1 MKYEKAISKLEKFT
15 ELNKEKQV
23 KLLKKI
29 LTDDEMLKWQF
40 DPGQNKQPYTGEMF
54 NKLYKAMAMP
64 AALKSYEP
72 MLNRYGK
79 ETFTRS
85 SIVILHTVLTYALEI
100 HNSMIESYKNEVS
113 ATGANKETKDMK
125 NRVEKYAEHLD
136 SLKGVIQKLVK
147 PWLKSLSSDTGLS
160 RDIIFKALMV
170 APEVKYIPQQRITST
185 TVHLLEEIYSEA
197 NISGFPAKGSGVH
210 WKPLFKTIFGVE
222 NIPSVAVSILLE
234 GAHHIDKYRESDN
247 LICVRDCWDS
257 LTKFALNEL
266 EECPDKVRS
275 QMIELYLKKA
285 ENLINRRNGRPT
297 DLRVN
302 LTRLPNEFRN
312 IIRTVDFYKNQF
324 DSIAGKVRYATGK
337 NNRDD
342 DQRSSSDEPVK
353 EKSTFDT
360 VMDTAHMIAD
370 VLNGLD
376 D

>member
-54 NKLYKAMAMP
+54 NKLYRARAMP
-64 AALKSYEP
+64 AALKSYAP

-85 SIVILHTVLTYALEI
+85 SIVLLHTVLTYALEI

-113 ATGANKETKDMK
+113 TTGANKETKDMK

-185 TVHLLEEIYSEA
+185 TVHLLEEIYFEA

-210 WKPLFKTIFGVE
+210 WKPLFKTIFGIE

-285 ENLINRRNGRPT
+285 GNLIKRRNGRPT

-312 IIRTVDFYKNQF
+312 VIRTVDFYKNQF

>member
-197 NISGFPAKGSGVH
+197 NISGFPAKGSSVH

-312 IIRTVDFYKNQF
+312 VIRTVDFYKNQF

-342 DQRSSSDEPVK
+342 RQNNNDSDDGK
-353 EKSTFDT
+353 EKSTLDT
-360 VMDTAHMIAD
+360 VLDAAHMVAD
-370 VLNGLD
+370 VLSGFD

>member
-342 DQRSSSDEPVK
+342 RQNKSDSDDGK

-360 VMDTAHMIAD
+360 VLDAAHMVAD
-370 VLNGLD
+370 VLSGFD

>member
-15 ELNKEKQV
+15 ELSKEKQV

-64 AALKSYEP
+64 AALKTYEP

-342 DQRSSSDEPVK
+342 RQNTSDSDDTK
-353 EKSTFDT
+353 EKSTLDT
-360 VMDTAHMIAD
+360 VLDAAHMVAD
-370 VLNGLD
+370 VLSGFD

>member
-210 WKPLFKTIFGVE
+210 WKPLFKVIFGVE

-342 DQRSSSDEPVK
+342 HQNKSDSDDDK

-360 VMDTAHMIAD
+360 VLDAAHMVAD
-370 VLNGLD
+370 VLSGFD

>member
-113 ATGANKETKDMK
+113 TTGANKETKDMK

-147 PWLKSLSSDTGLS
+147 PWLKYLSSDTGLS

-185 TVHLLEEIYSEA
+185 TVYLLEEIYSEA

-210 WKPLFKTIFGVE
+210 WKPLFKVIFGVE

-302 LTRLPNEFRN
+302 LTRLPNEFQN
-312 IIRTVDFYKNQF
+312 VIRTVDFYKNQF

-342 DQRSSSDEPVK
+342 RQNKSDSDDTK
-353 EKSTFDT
+353 EKNTFDT
-360 VMDTAHMIAD
+360 ILDTAHMVAD
-370 VLNGLD
+370 VLSGFD

>member
-15 ELNKEKQV
+15 DLNKEKQL

-64 AALKSYEP
+64 TALKSYEP
-72 MLNRYGK
+72 MLDRYGK
-79 ETFTRS
+79 EAFTRS
-85 SIVILHTVLTYALEI
+85 SIVILHTVLSYALEI
-100 HNSMIESYKNEVS
+100 HNSMIDSYRNEMS
-113 ATGANKETKDMK
+113 MTGANAETKDMK
-125 NRVEKYAEHLD
+125 ARVEKYAEHLD
-136 SLKGVIQKLVK
+136 SLKRVIQKLVK

-185 TVHLLEEIYSEA
+185 TVHLLEEIYAEA
-197 NISGFPAKGSGVH
+197 NTSGFPAKGSGVH
-210 WKPLFKTIFGVE
+210 WDPLFKTIFGVE
-222 NIPSVAVSILLE
+222 NLPSVAVSILLE
-234 GAHHIDKYRESDN
+234 GAHHIDKYRDSGN

-257 LTKFALNEL
+257 LTKFALNQL
-266 EECPDKVRS
+266 EDCPDKVRS
-275 QMIELYLKKA
+275 QMIVLYLKKA

-302 LTRLPNEFRN
+302 LTRLPTEFHN

-324 DSIAGKVRYATGK
+324 DSIAGKVRYATGR
-337 NNRDD
+337 NNREDY
-342 DQRSSSDEPVK
+342 QRPNSDEPVK

-360 VMDTAHMIAD
+360 VMDTAHMVAD

>member
-15 ELNKEKQV
+15 DLNKEKQL

-85 SIVILHTVLTYALEI
+85 SIVTLHTVLTYALEI

-342 DQRSSSDEPVK
+342 HQNKSDSDDTK

-360 VMDTAHMIAD
+360 VLDAAHMVAD
-370 VLNGLD
+370 VLSGFD

>member
-342 DQRSSSDEPVK
+342 HQNKSDSDDTK
-353 EKSTFDT
+353 EKSTLDT
-360 VMDTAHMIAD
+360 VLDAAHMVAD
-370 VLNGLD
+370 VLSGFD

>member
-15 ELNKEKQV
+15 ELSKEKQV

-342 DQRSSSDEPVK
+342 RQNKSDSDDGK

-360 VMDTAHMIAD
+360 VLDAAHMVAD
-370 VLNGLD
+370 VLSGFD

>member
-210 WKPLFKTIFGVE
+210 WTPLFKTIFGVE

-234 GAHHIDKYRESDN
+234 GAHHIDKYRDSDN

-302 LTRLPNEFRN
+302 LTRLPTEFHN

-342 DQRSSSDEPVK
+342 HQNKSDSDDTK

-360 VMDTAHMIAD
+360 VLDAAHMVAD
-370 VLNGLD
+370 VLSGFD

>member
-79 ETFTRS
+79 ETLTRS

-342 DQRSSSDEPVK
+342 RQNKNDSDDN

-360 VMDTAHMIAD
+360 VLDAAHMVAD

>member
-210 WKPLFKTIFGVE
+210 WKPLFKTIFGIE

-342 DQRSSSDEPVK
+342 HQNKSDSDDDK

-360 VMDTAHMIAD
+360 VLDAAHMVAD
-370 VLNGLD
+370 VLSGFD

>member
-15 ELNKEKQV
+15 DLSKEKQL

-64 AALKSYEP
+64 AALKTYEP

-100 HNSMIESYKNEVS
+100 HNSMIESYKNEV
-113 ATGANKETKDMK
+113 ATTGANKETKDMK

-342 DQRSSSDEPVK
+342 HQNKSDSDDTK

-360 VMDTAHMIAD
+360 VLDAAHMVAD
-370 VLNGLD
+370 VLSGFD

>member
-54 NKLYKAMAMP
+54 NKLDKAMAMP

-85 SIVILHTVLTYALEI
+85 SIVTLHTVLTYALEI

-312 IIRTVDFYKNQF
+312 VIRTVDFYKNQF

-342 DQRSSSDEPVK
+342 HQNKSDSDDTK
-353 EKSTFDT
+353 EKNTFDAIL
-360 VMDTAHMIAD
+360 DTAHMVAD
-370 VLNGLD
+370 VLSGFD

>member
-312 IIRTVDFYKNQF
+312 MIRTVDFYKNQF

-342 DQRSSSDEPVK
+342 RQNKSDSDDTK
-353 EKSTFDT
+353 KKSTFDT
-360 VMDTAHMIAD
+360 VLDAAHMVAD
-370 VLNGLD
+370 VLSGFD

>member
-210 WKPLFKTIFGVE
+210 WKPLFKVIFGVE

-312 IIRTVDFYKNQF
+312 VIRTVDFYKNQF

-342 DQRSSSDEPVK
+342 RQNKSDSDDGK

-360 VMDTAHMIAD
+360 VLDAAHMVAD
-370 VLNGLD
+370 VLSGFD

>member
-312 IIRTVDFYKNQF
+312 MIRTVDFYKNQF

-342 DQRSSSDEPVK
+342 HQNKNDSDDK

-360 VMDTAHMIAD
+360 VLDAAHMVAD
-370 VLNGLD
+370 VLSGFD

>member
-210 WKPLFKTIFGVE
+210 WKPLFKVIFGVE

-312 IIRTVDFYKNQF
+312 MIRTVDFYKNQF

-342 DQRSSSDEPVK
+342 HQNKNDSDDK

-360 VMDTAHMIAD
+360 VLDAAHMVAD
-370 VLNGLD
+370 VLSSFD

>member
-342 DQRSSSDEPVK
+342 RQNKNDSDDK

-360 VMDTAHMIAD
+360 VLDAAHMVAD

>member
-79 ETFTRS
+79 EAFTRS

-312 IIRTVDFYKNQF
+312 VIRTVDFYKNQF

>member
-312 IIRTVDFYKNQF
+312 MIRTVDFYKNQF

-342 DQRSSSDEPVK
+342 RQNNNDSDDGK

-360 VMDTAHMIAD
+360 VLDAAHMVAD
-370 VLNGLD
+370 VLSSFD

>member
-302 LTRLPNEFRN
+302 LTRLLNEFRN
-312 IIRTVDFYKNQF
+312 MIRTVDFYKNQF

-342 DQRSSSDEPVK
+342 HQNKSDSDDTK

-360 VMDTAHMIAD
+360 VLDAAHMVAD
-370 VLNGLD
+370 VLSGFD

>member
-79 ETFTRS
+79 EAFTRS
-85 SIVILHTVLTYALEI
+85 SIVTLHTVLTYALEI

-342 DQRSSSDEPVK
+342 RQNNNDSDDGK

-360 VMDTAHMIAD
+360 VLDAAHMVAD
-370 VLNGLD
+370 VLSGFD

>member
-15 ELNKEKQV
+15 DLNKEKQL

-64 AALKSYEP
+64 TALKSYEP
-72 MLNRYGK
+72 MLDRYGK
-79 ETFTRS
+79 EAFTRS

-100 HNSMIESYKNEVS
+100 HNSMIDSYRNEMAS
-113 ATGANKETKDMK
+113 TGANAETKDMK
-125 NRVEKYAEHLD
+125 ARVEKYAEHLD

-160 RDIIFKALMV
+160 RDIVFKALMV

-185 TVHLLEEIYSEA
+185 TVHLLEEIYAEV

-210 WKPLFKTIFGVE
+210 WEPLFKTVFGVE
-222 NIPSVAVSILLE
+222 NLPSVAVSILLE
-234 GAHHIDKYRESDN
+234 GAHHIDKYRDSDN

-257 LTKFALNEL
+257 LTKFALNQL
-266 EECPDKVRS
+266 EDCPDKVRS

-302 LTRLPNEFRN
+302 LTRLPTEFHN

-324 DSIAGKVRYATGK
+324 DSIAGKVRYATGR

-342 DQRSSSDEPVK
+342 YQRPNSDEPVK

-360 VMDTAHMIAD
+360 VMDTAHMVAD

>member
-302 LTRLPNEFRN
+302 LTRLPTEFRN
-312 IIRTVDFYKNQF
+312 IIRTVDFYKTQF
-324 DSIAGKVRYATGK
+324 DDIAGKVRYATGR
-337 NNRDD
+337 NNRDESRYD
-342 DQRSSSDEPVK
+342 DEMPVK

-360 VMDTAHMIAD
+360 VMDTAHMVAD

>member
-147 PWLKSLSSDTGLS
+147 PWLKSLSSDTCLS
-160 RDIIFKALMV
+160 FQFIFKAIMV
-170 APEVKYIPQQRITST
+170 STELKYIPQYLITST

-342 DQRSSSDEPVK
+342 HQNKSDSDDTK

-360 VMDTAHMIAD
+360 VLDAAHMVAD
-370 VLNGLD
+370 VLSGFYD
-376 D
+376 

>member
-210 WKPLFKTIFGVE
+210 WKPLFKTIFGIE

-312 IIRTVDFYKNQF
+312 MIRTVDFYKNQF

-337 NNRDD
+337 NNRDNHQNKNNSD
-342 DQRSSSDEPVK
+342 DTK

-360 VMDTAHMIAD
+360 VLDAAHMVAD

>member
-15 ELNKEKQV
+15 ELSKEKQV

-64 AALKSYEP
+64 AALKTYEP

-100 HNSMIESYKNEVS
+100 HNSMIESYKNEV
-113 ATGANKETKDMK
+113 ATTGANKETKDMK

-234 GAHHIDKYRESDN
+234 GAHHIDKYRDSDN

-312 IIRTVDFYKNQF
+312 MIRTVDFYKNQF

-337 NNRDD
+337 NNRDNHQNKNNSD
-342 DQRSSSDEPVK
+342 DTK

-360 VMDTAHMIAD
+360 VLDAAHMVAD
-370 VLNGLD
+370 VLSGFD

>member
-1 MKYEKAISKLEKFT
+1 
-15 ELNKEKQV
+15 
-23 KLLKKI
+23 
-29 LTDDEMLKWQF
+29 
-40 DPGQNKQPYTGEMF
+40 
-54 NKLYKAMAMP
+54 
-64 AALKSYEP
+64 
-72 MLNRYGK
+72 
-79 ETFTRS
+79 
-85 SIVILHTVLTYALEI
+85 
-100 HNSMIESYKNEVS
+100 
-113 ATGANKETKDMK
+113 
-125 NRVEKYAEHLD
+125 
-136 SLKGVIQKLVK
+136 
-147 PWLKSLSSDTGLS
+147 
-160 RDIIFKALMV
+160 MV

-312 IIRTVDFYKNQF
+312 VIRTVDFYKNQF

-342 DQRSSSDEPVK
+342 HQNKSDSDDTK

-360 VMDTAHMIAD
+360 VLDAAHMVAD
-370 VLNGLD
+370 VLSGFD